1 MAAERAECMAE
12 HMYLSVGRDHQRHKL
27 ALSSYP
33 YWFQLAS
40 PTTDFVR
47 FCRDFD
53 ESIGRN
59 G

>member
-47 FCRDFD
+47 FSSRL
-53 ESIGRN
+53 
-59 G
+59 